1 MNFLNQGNLEKI
13 VKKNVGAILNYQLIS
28 KAKGS
33 FLENK
38 IEGLPI
44 LKLAMIKKVKKFVQ
58 KSVEKIRPKNSSKQF
73 VKKIPQKNP
82 QIPLTN
88 LSIFSL
94 NQGLWATNLG
104 S

>member
-13 VKKNVGAILNYQLIS
+13 VKKIVGAILNYQLIS

-44 LKLAMIKKVKKFVQ
+44 LKLAMIKKVKK
-58 KSVEKIRPKNSSKQF
+58 IRPKICQNNSSKKF
-73 VKKIPQKNP
+73 VKTIRQKDSSKKSPNTTYKL
-82 QIPLTN
+82 IN
-88 LSIFSL
+88 F
-94 NQGLWATNLG
+94 
-104 S
+104 